1 MKRLEDLLRGP
12 GGAAWPDGTGVSSN
26 ADLAADLPPG
36 ERGSGDPNC
45 PQCAGVGFVRRA
57 VVFGHPDFGRAIP
70 CVCVLTEHEDERQER
85 LQRFSNLGSLARQ
98 TFATVLP
105 RGRSPEPS
113 HQERFAR
120 ALADAARYAEEP
132 QGWLVFIGESGS
144 GKTHLAAAI
153 ANRCIERGLPVF
165 FTVVPDLLDHLRAAY
180 GPSSEVPYDRLFEVV
195 RNAPVLVLDAL
206 GTQFST
212 PWAAEKL
219 FQVLN
224 HRYNSQLPTIFTCAV
239 ALDDLDER
247 IRTRIS
253 DPSLARIHVLEDG
266 PGQAHGLPDPL
277 TLALVRGMTFTT
289 FNYKPAP
296 PQITEPVS
304 RNLQRVLL
312 AARNFA
318 EHPEGWL
325 VLLGE
330 TGCGKTH
337 LAAAIA
343 HQVTAQ
349 RQQVRFV
356 VVPDLL
362 DHLRKATYE
371 VKDGRDAIEEIR
383 TVPVLILDDLGVHS
397 ATPWAQEKLFQI
409 LNYRYN
415 AKLATVITLS
425 CSLDDLPQSWVSR
438 MYDDKVSMIQ
448 EIQAPDYRGLQ
459 RGKKPESARRGRR

>member
-1 MKRLEDLLRGP
+1 
-12 GGAAWPDGTGVSSN
+12 
-26 ADLAADLPPG
+26 
-36 ERGSGDPNC
+36 
-45 PQCAGVGFVRRA
+45 VRRA
-57 VVFGHPDFGRAIP
+57 VEFGHPDFGRAIP

-85 LQRFSNLGSLARQ
+85 LQRFSNLGALARQ
-98 TFATVLP
+98 SFATLLP
-105 RGRSPEPS
+105 RGRSPEAS

-120 ALADAARYAEEP
+120 ALADAVRYAEDP
-132 QGWLVFIGESGS
+132 QGWLVFVGESGT

-153 ANRCIERGLPVF
+153 ANQCIENGVPVF
-165 FTVVPDLLDHLRAAY
+165 FAVVPDLLDHLRAAY
-180 GPSSEVPYDRLFEVV
+180 GPASEIPYDRLFEVV
-195 RNAPVLVLDAL
+195 RNAPVLVMDAL

-212 PWAAEKL
+212 PWAEEKL

-224 HRYNSQLPTIFTCAV
+224 HRYNSQLPTVFTCSI

-253 DPSLARIHVLEDG
+253 DPALSRIHVLEDG
-266 PGQAHGLPDPL
+266 PGVSRSLPDPL
-277 TLALVRGMTFTT
+277 TLALVRGMTFPT
-289 FNYKPAP
+289 FAFKPAP
-296 PQITEPVS
+296 PQITEQVS
-304 RNLQRVLL
+304 KNLQRVLL

-318 EHPEGWL
+318 DHPEGWL

-343 HQVTAQ
+343 HHIAGQ

-362 DHLRKATYE
+362 DYLRKANYE
-371 VKDGRDAIEEIR
+371 VKDGRDAIDEMR
-383 TVPVLILDDLGVHS
+383 TVPILVLDDLGVHS

-459 RGKKPESARRGRR
+459 RGKKSEPTRRTRR